1 MGGNDV
7 NDGLDML
14 FCLGRVC
21 SDEPQFR
28 DGDDSVVFGFIGN
41 FLLLFLHLRVYLF
54 AKYYQ
59 IYILNIK
66 YDLINSLIS

>member
-41 FLLLFLHLRVYLF
+41 FLLLFLHFESVFICKILSNL
-54 AKYYQ
+54 
-59 IYILNIK
+59 YIE
-66 YDLINSLIS
+66 Y